1 MKILTKNKNKNYMKK
16 FVLKD
21 LFGKPLLAVESDNY
35 DKAVKYF
42 SIIKRLEVSS
52 LLSIFKVVEVV
63 I

>member
-16 FVLKD
+16 FVLED
-21 LFGKPLLAVESDNY
+21 LYGKPLLVVESDNY

-42 SIIKRLEVSS
+42 SIIKKLEVSS

>member
-1 MKILTKNKNKNYMKK
+1 MKK

-21 LFGKPLLAVESDNY
+21 IYNTPVLAVECDQY

-42 SIIKRLEVSS
+42 SIIKRLPVSS

-63 I
+63 V

>member
-16 FVLKD
+16 FVLED
-21 LFGKPLLAVESDNY
+21 LFGNYLLAVESDNY

-42 SIIKRLEVSS
+42 SIIKKLEVSS